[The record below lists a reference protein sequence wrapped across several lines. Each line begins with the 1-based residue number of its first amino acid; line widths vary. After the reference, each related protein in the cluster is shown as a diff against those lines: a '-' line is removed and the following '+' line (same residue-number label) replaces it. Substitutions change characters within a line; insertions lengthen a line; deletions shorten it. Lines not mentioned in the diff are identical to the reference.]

1 MSLYNLTQ
9 ELLLRLNHEK
19 QAIPA
24 RGPTNHLGA
33 VQCAELQG
41 CLIWIR
47 ECRQSLEQITA
58 MISTLGYRGPDES
71 GVYLD
76 PAIALGHLRLSIIGI
91 DGGTQPICNETGTLW
106 IVYNG
111 EAFNFIELKDDLMK
125 RGHLFTTATDTE
137 VVLHLYEEYGAKSL
151 EKINGQFAFAIWD
164 SVKEE
169 LFLARDRV
177 GIRPLYY
184 TLTGGRL
191 SFASEIKAIL
201 AVSGVREIN
210 IEALSQVFVFW
221 TTLSGRTVFR
231 GIEELPPGHFML
243 VKNGRVNLEPY
254 WTIPFHPPEAG
265 EPLSF
270 DDAAEELR
278 EILKDAV
285 RVRLRADVPVGA
297 YLSGGLDSSIISMLI
312 SRNFNNHL
320 KTISMGFRESDF
332 DETSFQEELI
342 GFLGTDHKRILIDNN
357 QVRKYFPE
365 TVWHCEKPLL
375 RTSPVPLFMLSRLVK
390 SEGLKVVL
398 SGEGADEILGGY
410 NIFKEAKIRNFWG
423 REAGSRFRP
432 LLLEKLYPY
441 IFKNAARGRYFLHN
455 FFAVKPGETND
466 SFLFPQHPMGK
477 QQKKPYLPF
486 GRIHRRAFRL

>member
-1 MSLYNLTQ
+1 MCGIAGILNLH
-9 ELLLRLNHEK
+9 NSM
-19 QAIPA
+19 P
-24 RGPTNHLGA
+24 P
-33 VQCAELQG
+33 
-41 CLIWIR
+41 
-47 ECRQSLEQITA
+47 SLEQITA
-58 MISTLGYRGPDES
+58 MISTLAYRGPDES
-71 GVYLD
+71 GVYHD

-91 DGGTQPICNETGTLW
+91 NGGSQPICNETGTLW

-111 EAFNFIELKDDLMK
+111 EAFNFIELRDDLIK
-125 RGHLFTTATDTE
+125 RGHFFTTATDTE
-137 VVLHLYEEYGAKSL
+137 VVLHLYEEYGVKCL
-151 EKINGQFAFAIWD
+151 DKINGQFAFAIWD
-164 SVKEE
+164 SVTKE

-201 AVSGVREIN
+201 AVSGVREID
-210 IEALSQVFVFW
+210 IQALSQIFVFW

-231 GIEELPPGHFML
+231 DIQELPPGHFML
-243 VKNGRVNLEPY
+243 VKNGGVRLEPY
-254 WTIPFHPPEAG
+254 WTIPFHPPEVGA
-265 EPLSF
+265 PLSF

-278 EILKDAV
+278 ELLKDAV

-312 SRNFNNHL
+312 SRNFNNSL

-342 GFLGTDHKRILIDNN
+342 RFLGTDHKRIIIDSD

-365 TVWHCEKPLL
+365 TIWHCEKPLL
-375 RTSPVPLFMLSRLVK
+375 RTSPVPLFMLSRLVQ

-423 REAGSRFRP
+423 REVGSKVPAASFGKTLPLHFQERGTRP
-432 LLLEKLYPY
+432 
-441 IFKNAARGRYFLHN
+441 
-455 FFAVKPGETND
+455 
-466 SFLFPQHPMGK
+466 
-477 QQKKPYLPF
+477 
-486 GRIHRRAFRL
+486 AFSA